1 MKLKKSLLALTTAAT
16 VAVAGSTAAVAQDND
31 VNGSKTPTITAGS
44 LTEKKDQAEG
54 DDNTDKGGDQKE
66 PGKNDDGKKDPQN
79 NGGKKKPSKLAGSA
93 ANFFGWDEGTKGLD
107 KFKDVTALVTAV
119 GALLAGIITLAN
131 NFQKLGKL
139 AK

>member
-16 VAVAGSTAAVAQDND
+16 VAVAGSTAAVAEDND
-31 VNGSKTPTITAGS
+31 ANGSKTPTITAGS
-44 LTEKKDQAEG
+44 LTKKKDQAE
-54 DDNTDKGGDQKE
+54 DGDQKE
-66 PGKNDDGKKDPQN
+66 PGKNDD
-79 NGGKKKPSKLAGSA
+79 GKKKPSKLAGSA